1 MVRAVVLSSIF
12 KIQKLSSLGFHMNV
26 MILDFWLLKILALNT
41 QCLKKKKKKV
51 FLLWYVFIL
60 YLSKGSHQGSVCS
73 EETVEE
79 ILVEG

>member
-41 QCLKKKKKKV
+41 QCFKKKKKKSIFV
-51 FLLWYVFIL
+51 MVCLYFIF
-60 YLSKGSHQGSVCS
+60 V
-73 EETVEE
+73 
-79 ILVEG
+79 